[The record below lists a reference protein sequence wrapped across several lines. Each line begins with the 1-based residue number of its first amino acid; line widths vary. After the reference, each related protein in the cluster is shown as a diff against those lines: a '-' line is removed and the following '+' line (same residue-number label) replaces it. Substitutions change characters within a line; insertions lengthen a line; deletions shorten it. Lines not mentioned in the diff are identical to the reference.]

1 MPCQTQHEMP
11 KAIGRQ
17 TIKHGAPPR
26 IRIQKLALRC
36 PVSAPASTHGSST
49 PLVRACLFASSPCR
63 ELRSPAPAVR
73 GVSTPRGQGGEA
85 AEREVRAGSQGRWR
99 AGRVAEPRGDAGLRR
114 SGGRGADH
122 RERRA
127 SGVLASADTQS

>member
-1 MPCQTQHEMP
+1 M
-11 KAIGRQ
+11 
-17 TIKHGAPPR
+17 
-26 IRIQKLALRC
+26 
-36 PVSAPASTHGSST
+36 
-49 PLVRACLFASSPCR
+49 
-63 ELRSPAPAVR
+63 R
-73 GVSTPRGQGGEA
+73 GVSTPRGQEGEA

-127 SGVLASADTQS
+127 SGVGRLSCLPLLTHRVDPWHVFLVNGLNFGCCRMWD